1 MDKPNFQWYAS
12 PETMQETYSSMII
25 FGAEHFKSALVI
37 QKLEALKKL
46 IKDRKDGNVPDQ
58 VFHDYMGQFFFE
70 KLTDAFK
77 ICLFFENYMKAV
89 LLINGFLIHKLNK
102 GKGYD
107 LLANQQGKR
116 PIKVNELHLLKAFD
130 IDQAAGTIHHDGLS
144 TQTLMMGTMLDKKN
158 YSSVILLPESINNFL
173 RKLVEKRNELHF
185 ITEWSFEMSEGY
197 LNQLDAANNFVD
209 NILSTYS
216 AK

>member
-12 PETMQETYSSMII
+12 PETMQETYNTMII

-37 QKLEALKKL
+37 QKLEALKQL
-46 IKDRKDGNVPDQ
+46 IKDRKEGNVPDQ
-58 VFHDYMGQFFFE
+58 VFHDYIGQFFFE

-107 LLANQQGKR
+107 SLANQQGKK
-116 PIKVNELHLLKAFD
+116 PIKVHELHLLKAFD

-158 YSSVILLPESINNFL
+158 YSCVILLPESINNFL

-185 ITEWSFEMSEGY
+185 ITEWSFEMSESY

-216 AK
+216 PR